1 MAEGGGVQAGN
12 EREGAA
18 VQEIGE
24 SVRVKITNNLRS
36 PCFNILVF
44 P

>member
-18 VQEIGE
+18 VGE
-24 SVRVKITNNLRS
+24 VGVSVRAS
-36 PCFNILVF
+36 ILTSLILSCLSQF
-44 P
+44 